1 LPSAHARSILK
12 PLGDETVSF
21 GGGGGGGG
29 VESQTIDT
37 AERIES
43 YNLLTAGPALSIVSP
58 GNVTLRAA
66 QAVIL
71 RNGFSVGSGAR
82 LTAALDPSLAS

>member
-21 GGGGGGGG
+21 GGGGGGG

-82 LTAALDPSLAS
+82 LTAALDPSLAP

>member
-1 LPSAHARSILK
+1 MPSAHARNILK
-12 PLGDETVSF
+12 PPRDETVSF
-21 GGGGGGGG
+21 GGGGV